1 MKGVSAIV
9 NAQNRESA
17 FGEVVSIVT
26 VAEQTRLSRYTVTVR
41 PTWRSFPYL
50 LQRTLLSAFND
61 GCFSIAKGA
70 AYSAILS
77 FFPVLATA
85 AALLVQARAEFVS
98 RTLQRFLAQIVPP
111 GSEQLVIDQ
120 FRLIGQRPR
129 ALPVVAA
136 MLSLWASATVVTSLM
151 EGFHAAYRL
160 TVRRSFLREAVAAIL
175 LVLFALAP
183 TLGALTLILFGHQ
196 AERAVL
202 SWMKVDPMLHPLEG
216 IWQWISLLARYV
228 VAFGAIVVIIALL
241 YYFGPNRRQRWSRVW
256 PGAILATILWL
267 AATAGFGWYVRN
279 IARYNVLY
287 GSIGASIA
295 LLVWMYLMSLIAILG
310 CEFNAECERAGSR

>member
-1 MKGVSAIV
+1 MHRALVSA
-9 NAQNRESA
+9 
-17 FGEVVSIVT
+17 FD
-26 VAEQTRLSRYTVTVR
+26 
-41 PTWRSFPYL
+41 
-50 LQRTLLSAFND
+50 D

-85 AALLVQARAEFVS
+85 AALLVRVRAEFAS
-98 RTLQRFLAQIVPP
+98 RTLQSFLAQIVPP

-129 ALPVVAA
+129 AYPVVTA
-136 MLSLWASATVVTSLM
+136 MLSLWASATVVSSLM

-160 TVRRSFLREAVAAIL
+160 TVRRPFLREATVSIL
-175 LVLFALAP
+175 LVICSLVP
-183 TLGALTLILFGHQ
+183 MLGAMVLVLFGHQ
-196 AERAVL
+196 AERVVL
-202 SWMKVDPMLHPLEG
+202 SWMKVDPILHPLEG
-216 IWQWISLLARYV
+216 TWRWISLLARYA
-228 VAFGAIVVIIALL
+228 VAFGAIVFITGLL
-241 YYFGPNRRQRWSRVW
+241 YYFGPNRRQRWHRVW

-267 AATAGFGWYVRN
+267 AATSGFGWYVRN
-279 IARYNVLY
+279 IASYNILY

-310 CEFNAECERAGSR
+310 CEFNAESERMGSR